1 MRWKEKL
8 SEANEKLRAECLGVK
23 INHQDY
29 SATSVSVKSNTIFAL
44 PKIFLM
50 GATKQLLSEGL
61 CPATG
66 AFGHGW
72 RDWENTAPS
81 SCCSIVWSV
90 CLQSHLEL
98 QNLHLCYQVET
109 RLSPLKRKN
118 FKKMQYVVMKED
130 TAVWLQNCLCEVW
143 EELKK
148 PLSALE
154 QSS

>member
-1 MRWKEKL
+1 M
-8 SEANEKLRAECLGVK
+8 GV
-23 INHQDY
+23 
-29 SATSVSVKSNTIFAL
+29 
-44 PKIFLM
+44 
-50 GATKQLLSEGL
+50 TKQLASEGL

-66 AFGHGW
+66 VFDQWLERW
-72 RDWENTAPS
+72 RKHS
-81 SCCSIVWSV
+81 SKFMLFHCVV
-90 CLQSHLEL
+90 CLQPHLEH

-109 RLSPLKRKN
+109 RLSPLQRKSL
-118 FKKMQYVVMKED
+118 KKMQYVVMKED